1 MSTEPI
7 QPDQDQLL
15 RNLAI
20 TLGTQPRQIPAVGP
34 QMAAPGPI
42 QMPSG
47 PAPDLSIGTQQ
58 PAIKA
63 PRGTI
68 QGDQEER
75 TRMLNT
81 GAGEDQIYGKVTGS
95 KLGQAHPLLGKIL
108 GGLGEG
114 VAKLGDVGLS
124 AVAPAL
130 AINLPGTEYH
140 HLAEVHGL
148 NKQIAAEGT
157 EQEKQG
163 QTQDLQAQAPLRA
176 AQTSEEQQKATDQQ
190 AIDQAEIA
198 DHNAQAAALLHPQ
211 AKTDFEA
218 WQAKNPDKPIADW
231 LKLQSDAKVPPEQHV
246 PVLGDDGKPTFANYS
261 RGAWTDSAGNQIKNP
276 RPIPP
281 PNAAGAVTM
290 IVPGP
295 DGQQRVERLAPG
307 QVVAPGSQTAA
318 GVNAVSTPTTQQR
331 TAAGRAQTVV
341 AMAPEV
347 MSRIDA
353 LAPKLGPIEGR
364 WNDYMQGKIGMDDPD
379 FAALRSDLL
388 MMSSA
393 VALAHAQ
400 GRLPENLREEFDR
413 AINAPTQT
421 PANLKAT
428 IQTMLPWLQQMQNQ
442 GQPNRQPANS
452 SQEPSRPANVPD
464 GYKFNANGPKG
475 AGWYAPTAK

>member
-1 MSTEPI
+1 MATSAPQLDDLAI
-7 QPDQDQLL
+7 RLQQNQQPVPASIAAPLQLPDQ
-15 RNLAI
+15 AK
-20 TLGTQPRQIPAVGP
+20 
-34 QMAAPGPI
+34 
-42 QMPSG
+42 
-47 PAPDLSIGTQQ
+47 PDLSIGATPHPQV
-58 PAIKA
+58 IA

-68 QGDQEER
+68 QGDQAER
-75 TRMLNT
+75 SRMLNT
-81 GAGEDQIYGKVTGS
+81 GAGEDQIQGKLEGS
-95 KLGQAHPLLGKIL
+95 QFGQVHPVAAKIL
-108 GGLGEG
+108 GGLGQG
-114 VAKLGDVGLS
+114 LAKLGDVGLS
-124 AVAPAL
+124 AIAPAL

-140 HLAEVHGL
+140 HLAELHGL
-148 NKQIAAEGT
+148 NKQIGSEEG
-157 EQEKQG
+157 EQEKEA
-163 QTQDLQAQAPLRA
+163 QTADLQAQAPLRA
-176 AQTSEEQQKATDQQ
+176 AQTKEEETKAQDQP
-190 AIDQAEIA
+190 AVDQAEIA
-198 DHNAQAAALLHPQ
+198 EHNAQASALLHPQ

-218 WQAKNPDKPIADW
+218 WQQQNPGKPIEEW
-231 LKLQSDAKVPPEQHV
+231 LKAQSDSKVPPEQHV

-261 RGAWTDSAGNQIKNP
+261 RGEWTDSHGQPIKNP

-295 DGQQRVERLAPG
+295 DGQQRVERLSPG
-307 QVVAPGSQTAA
+307 QVVAPGAQTAA
-318 GVNAVSTPTTQQR
+318 GVNAVNTPTTQQR
-331 TAAGRAQTVV
+331 TAAGRAETVV

-364 WNDYMQGKIGMDDPD
+364 WNEYMQGKIGMNDPD

>member
-1 MSTEPI
+1 METSAPQLDDLAI
-7 QPDQDQLL
+7 RLQQNQQPVPASIAAPLQLPDQ
-15 RNLAI
+15 AK
-20 TLGTQPRQIPAVGP
+20 
-34 QMAAPGPI
+34 
-42 QMPSG
+42 
-47 PAPDLSIGTQQ
+47 PDLSIGATPHPQV
-58 PAIKA
+58 IA

-68 QGDQEER
+68 QGDQAER
-75 TRMLNT
+75 SRMLNT
-81 GAGEDQIYGKVTGS
+81 GAGEDQIQGKLEGS
-95 KLGQAHPLLGKIL
+95 QFGQVHPVAAKIL
-108 GGLGEG
+108 GGLGQG
-114 VAKLGDVGLS
+114 LAKLGDVGLS
-124 AVAPAL
+124 AIAPAL

-140 HLAEVHGL
+140 HLAELHGL
-148 NKQIAAEGT
+148 NKQIGSEEG
-157 EQEKQG
+157 EQEKEA
-163 QTQDLQAQAPLRA
+163 QTADLQAQAPLRA
-176 AQTSEEQQKATDQQ
+176 AQTKEEETKAQDQP
-190 AIDQAEIA
+190 AVDQAEIA
-198 DHNAQAAALLHPQ
+198 EHNAQASALLHPQ

-218 WQAKNPDKPIADW
+218 WQQQNPGKPIEEW
-231 LKLQSDAKVPPEQHV
+231 LKAQSDSKVPPEQHV

-261 RGAWTDSAGNQIKNP
+261 RGEWTDSHGQPIKNP

-295 DGQQRVERLAPG
+295 DGQQRVERLSPG
-307 QVVAPGSQTAA
+307 QVVAPGAQTAA
-318 GVNAVSTPTTQQR
+318 GVNAVNTPTTQQR
-331 TAAGRAQTVV
+331 TAAGRAETVV

-364 WNDYMQGKIGMDDPD
+364 WNEYMQGKIGMNDPD